1 MIGEVRG
8 NERPRVDRIH
18 LKVRES
24 EKEPLSPL
32 LFGVMKPV
40 DKGEKEHQDGQTTDV

>member
-24 EKEPLSPL
+24 EKEPLWPL

-40 DKGEKEHQDGQTTDV
+40 DKEKGHQDGQKTDV